1 MAYVITDDCI
11 ACGECL
17 PVCPNG
23 ATAEGSPIYRINRY
37 LCTECLG
44 FAETPQ
50 CTETCPV
57 QAIHTAALAA

>member
-17 PVCPNG
+17 PACPNS
-23 ATAEGSPIYRINRY
+23 ATAEGCLNYRINRY

-44 FAETPQ
+44 FADEPQ
-50 CTETCPV
+50 CAQVCPV
-57 QAIHTAALAA
+57 DAVVTVER